1 MSAPTTLLR
10 LMADGKPWTPE
21 QLSRESGLDR
31 RRVDNAL
38 RVLRAGEYMRSLPQP
53 YQITAAGLD
62 RLAERE
68 GKEPALAPGETTTA
82 RAVRVQPPLQAA
94 WKGLQ

>member
-1 MSAPTTLLR
+1 MSAPIILLR

-21 QLSRESGLDR
+21 QLSRESGLER
-31 RRVDNAL
+31 WRVDNAL
-38 RVLRAGEYMRSLPQP
+38 RVLRSGEFMRSLPQP

-68 GKEPALAPGETTTA
+68 GREPAPRKGETTVA